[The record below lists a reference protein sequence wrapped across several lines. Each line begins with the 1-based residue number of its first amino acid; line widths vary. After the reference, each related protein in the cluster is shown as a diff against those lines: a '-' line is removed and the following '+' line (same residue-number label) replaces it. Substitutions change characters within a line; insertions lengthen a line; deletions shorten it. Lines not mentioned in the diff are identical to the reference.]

1 MQGRAAWLAA
11 LFVAAAQPKIS
22 RPEVLFIAHG
32 SLGMRV
38 EGKTPE
44 LSVTRNG
51 DVLEFAVQLATLHT
65 GIDLRDRH
73 MRDEVL
79 EVQRFPVATLRVT
92 NPPLPAASTA
102 GTTRAELTVHGQTR
116 PVDVT
121 FQVAPRG
128 GYDVTATFR
137 MDLRDYGMNAPTYL
151 GIKVKPEID
160 VSADFH
166 LDAP

>member
-11 LFVAAAQPKIS
+11 LVVAAAQPKIS
-22 RPEVLFIAHG
+22 RPEVVFTAHG

-38 EGKTPE
+38 EGKTPQ

-51 DVLEFAVQLATLHT
+51 DVLEFAVQLATLQT
-65 GIDLRDRH
+65 GIELRDRH

-79 EVQRFPVATLRVT
+79 EVQRFPVATLRVP
-92 NPPLPAASTA
+92 NAPLATASTS
-102 GTTRAELTVHGQTR
+102 GTTRAELTVHGQTH
-116 PVDVT
+116 PMEVS
-121 FQVAPRG
+121 FQVAQRG

-137 MDLRDYGMNAPTYL
+137 MDLRDYGLTAPVYL
-151 GIKVKPEID
+151 GVKVKPEVD

>member
-1 MQGRAAWLAA
+1 MHGCAAWLTA
-11 LFVAAAQPKIS
+11 LVLAAAQPKIS
-22 RPEVLFIAHG
+22 QPEVLFIAHG
-32 SLGMRV
+32 SLGMRI
-38 EGKTPE
+38 EGKTPD
-44 LSVTRNG
+44 LSLTRSG
-51 DVLEFAVQLATLHT
+51 EVLEFVVQLATLQT
-65 GIDLRDRH
+65 GIELRDRH
-73 MRDEVL
+73 MRDDVL

-92 NPPLPAASTA
+92 NPPPPAGKTA
-102 GTTRAELTVHGQTR
+102 GTARAELTVHGQTR
-116 PVDVT
+116 PVDVS